1 MQYPNWLLH
10 CHIFPE
16 GIRILAEPGNIFR
29 RMDGTKMIE
38 EEKKVVDSLQ
48 YEEMLQIDTDG
59 NLIVK
64 KVY

>member
-1 MQYPNWLLH
+1 
-10 CHIFPE
+10 
-16 GIRILAEPGNIFR
+16 
-29 RMDGTKMIE
+29 MIE

-48 YEEMLQIDTDG
+48 YEEMLQIDKDG

>member
-1 MQYPNWLLH
+1 
-10 CHIFPE
+10 
-16 GIRILAEPGNIFR
+16 
-29 RMDGTKMIE
+29 MDGTKMIE

>member
-1 MQYPNWLLH
+1 V
-10 CHIFPE
+10 
-16 GIRILAEPGNIFR
+16 EPGHIFR
-29 RMDGTKMIE
+29 RKAGIKMIE

>member
-1 MQYPNWLLH
+1 
-10 CHIFPE
+10 
-16 GIRILAEPGNIFR
+16 
-29 RMDGTKMIE
+29 MDGTKMIE

-48 YEEMLQIDTDG
+48 YEEMLQIDKDG

>member
-10 CHIFPE
+10 SLIFPE

-38 EEKKVVDSLQ
+38 EEKPLANSLQ
-48 YEEMLQIDTDG
+48 YEEVLKLDEDG